1 MMWLEIMAHAG
12 GTMWTKTVETTLS
25 PALVVE
31 GSVGDLT
38 VQGIDEPRLTI
49 SLSEDAGAVSF
60 RPEGETIFLTL
71 RADARLACPRQT
83 RLTLSAVRGDLR
95 LGRVLGSLQV
105 GTVSGDAVMRQVGP
119 VEGGEIYG
127 DLSIHG
133 AAGPVS
139 IGEVFGDAR
148 LREVDGPLTVG
159 AVRGDLHAAGLR
171 GGATVGTVGADLIL
185 RPPYV
190 SGAVY
195 RFSVGGKAHV
205 VIPADAG
212 LRLIL
217 RAGGRIRS
225 TVPGL
230 ALTEEQDAMVGVLG
244 DGGALLEIAAA
255 GHILLVPEIA
265 EEAEW
270 GPWATGMEGIGA
282 AVEASIAQA
291 MATMEAR
298 LAEALRAVDSEEIR
312 RQVERATE
320 RAREA
325 IERYARRAQEAA
337 EREAERARRQAERE
351 AERARR
357 EAERARIQAE
367 RAQRRWQRAS
377 GQRPQP
383 ARPAAIDEEI
393 LRVLRLVEEGKITP
407 EQAAELIAAL
417 EGR

>member
-1 MMWLEIMAHAG
+1 
-12 GTMWTKTVETTLS
+12 MWTKTIETSLS
-25 PALVVE
+25 PTVVVE
-31 GSVGDLT
+31 ECVGDLT
-38 VQGIDEPRLTI
+38 IQGADEPHLTI
-49 SLSEDAGAVSF
+49 SLSNGASALVS
-60 RPEGETIFLTL
+60 RQEGEALFLTL
-71 RADARLACPRQT
+71 RADARLVCPRDAC
-83 RLTLSAVRGDLR
+83 LTLSAVRGDLR
-95 LGRVLGSLQV
+95 IGRVRDPLTV
-105 GTVSGDAVMRQVGP
+105 GAVSGDAALRQVGP
-119 VEGGEIYG
+119 LDLGEIYG
-127 DLSIHG
+127 DLFVHG
-133 AAGPVS
+133 AAGAMR

-159 AVRGDLHAAGLR
+159 AVRGDLYAAGLR
-171 GGATVGTVGADLIL
+171 GGATAGTVGADLTL

-195 RFSVGGKAHV
+195 RFQVGGRARIM
-205 VIPADAG
+205 IPADASV
-212 LRLIL
+212 RLVL
-217 RAGGRIRS
+217 RAGGHIRS

-230 ALTEEQDAMVGVLG
+230 DLTGEEGAMVAVLG
-244 DGGALLEIAAA
+244 DGEALLEIAAA
-255 GHILLVPEIA
+255 GHILLLPEMP

-270 GPWATGMEGIGA
+270 GAWASGVEGIGA

-291 MATMEAR
+291 MATLEVR
-298 LAEALRAVDSEEIR
+298 LEEALRAVDKEEIR
-312 RQVERATE
+312 RRVEQATE

-325 IERYARRAQEAA
+325 MERYARQAREAA
-337 EREAERARRQAERE
+337 DREAERARREAERE

-383 ARPAAIDEEI
+383 ARPAAVDEEI

>member
-1 MMWLEIMAHAG
+1 
-12 GTMWTKTVETTLS
+12 MWTQTVETSPS

-31 GSVGDLT
+31 KCVGDLT
-38 VQGIDEPRLTI
+38 VQGADEPRLEI
-49 SLSEDAGAVSF
+49 SLSDGAEAVSL
-60 RPEGETIFLTL
+60 RQEGETFFLTL
-71 RADARLACPRQT
+71 RADARLVCPAEA

-95 LGRVLGSLQV
+95 VGRVRGPLTV
-105 GTVSGDAVMRQVGP
+105 GAVSGDAALRQVGP
-119 VEGGEIYG
+119 LDLGEISG
-127 DLSIHG
+127 DLSIHR
-133 AAGPVS
+133 AAGPVR

-159 AVRGDLHAAGLR
+159 AVRGDLYAAALR
-171 GGATVGTVGADLIL
+171 GGATAGTVGADLTL
-185 RPPYV
+185 RPPYTP
-190 SGAVY
+190 GAVY
-195 RFSVGGKAHV
+195 RFQVGGKARII
-205 VIPADAG
+205 IPADASI
-212 LRLIL
+212 RLTL
-217 RAGGRIRS
+217 RAGGHIRS

-230 ALTEEQDAMVGVLG
+230 GLTEEPGATVAVLG
-244 DGGALLEIAAA
+244 DGEALLEIAAA
-255 GHILLVPEIA
+255 GHILLLPEVA

-270 GPWATGMEGIGA
+270 GVWAAGMENLGA
-282 AVEASIAQA
+282 TIEASIAQA
-291 MATMEAR
+291 MVTMEAR
-298 LAEALRAVDSEEIR
+298 LAEALRAVDREEIR
-312 RQVERATE
+312 RQVERAAE

-325 IERYARRAQEAA
+325 MERYARQAREAA

-367 RAQRRWQRAS
+367 RARRRWERAS

-383 ARPAAIDEEI
+383 ARPAAVQEEI